1 MVCAKK
7 CPAVTAGLLGL
18 LALPQTAQA
27 ATMFGMS
34 EEMLTNTVAPFA
46 FGTLAGAAVAA
57 GIVHLIM
64 AHRLAS
70 VESDLLMQRIE
81 MSRYAELIDQATKV
95 GIAPVAIAAGEENVP
110 APEID
115 AVVDEEIVEAPA
127 DETASVDGSPSHDD
141 MVDLDEPVF
150 AGKHA
155 KSRHMAP
162 AASVKTID
170 PTPANKTVVE
180 ASPKRGKRFKKDAS
194 IAEIA
199 AQPDY
204 SPEYTGNVRS
214 PKHVRMDW
222 EHTGNIRI
230 ASFEDNLISDDVA
243 DDFSSVP
250 EPAAQMIEEA
260 PAKTVE
266 ASGMRVEAVA
276 EAPKQQAPSEAV
288 KPRANAQREE
298 PKAPERTTSS
308 DYADVATNSVER
320 MSFAQRMATRAM
332 GVARVLQERI
342 GTSLMEGVP
351 VIRRADGTTGDVGT
365 IWWDVITGEDQS
377 TRPGLTDLM
386 TDGFEAIS
394 VPTGIAVPAEP
405 ASVPVASAPVADK
418 ESRERSESIATRVAS
433 VQQDLYP
440 EVRDADDVKAEKDAW
455 EAALAALD
463 RNTSLQIS
471 AQQVTFEDD
480 LGGVDTL
487 DEPTGLEGDT
497 AFLPFKIVANHPEV
511 NNVES
516 YVDYL
521 IADELSQ
528 NSSSFMRRKSPR
540 VLRVIEGGSQ
550 EMRRLESPSQVLP
563 VIEGGSQVLP
573 KVKRVRGKHFKEPV
587 YDAAREA

>member
-18 LALPQTAQA
+18 LAMPQTAHA

-34 EEMLTNTVAPFA
+34 EEMLMNTVAPFA
-46 FGTLAGAAVAA
+46 FGALAGAAVAA

-64 AHRLAS
+64 AHRLAR
-70 VESDLLMQRIE
+70 VESDLDMQRIE
-81 MSRYAELIDQATKV
+81 MSRYVELINQATRA
-95 GIAPVAIAAGEENVP
+95 GMAPVMVEGAEE
-110 APEID
+110 
-115 AVVDEEIVEAPA
+115 EAPA
-127 DETASVDGSPSHDD
+127 QESEAAAQAIAPKDASAEQADAEKPALETVSVHDELNPARDALN
-141 MVDLDEPVF
+141 DLDEPPV

-155 KSRHMAP
+155 KSKHMAP
-162 AASVKTID
+162 EAPTQMKEAD
-170 PTPANKTVVE
+170 PTPVNKAIVDAE
-180 ASPKRGKRFKKDAS
+180 PKRGKRFKKDAS

-199 AQPDY
+199 AKPDY
-204 SPEYTGNVRS
+204 SPEYTGNVRT

-230 ASFEDNLISDDVA
+230 ASFEDALVSDDVA

-250 EPAAQMIEEA
+250 E
-260 PAKTVE
+260 
-266 ASGMRVEAVA
+266 AVA
-276 EAPKQQAPSEAV
+276 EQPEQASVVVETH
-288 KPRANAQREE
+288 KPESQPQAKARKEE
-298 PKAPERTTSS
+298 PKAPERTTSN
-308 DYADVATNSVER
+308 DYGDVATNYVER
-320 MSFAQRMATRAM
+320 MSFAQRMATRAL

-342 GTSLMEGVP
+342 GSSLMDGVP

-386 TDGFEAIS
+386 TEGYQAIG
-394 VPTGIAVPAEP
+394 VPTGIAAPTE
-405 ASVPVASAPVADK
+405 PVAAAPAPAPTADK
-418 ESRERSESIATRVAS
+418 ESRERSESIATRVAN
-433 VQQDLYP
+433 VDQGLYP

-455 EAALAALD
+455 ESALEALD
-463 RNTSLQIS
+463 RNTSLQIQ
-471 AQQVTFEDD
+471 AQAVAFEDD

-487 DEPTGLEGDT
+487 DEPVGLESDT

-511 NNVES
+511 DNVDS

-528 NSSSFMRRKSPR
+528 NSSSFMRGKSPR
-540 VLRVIEGGSQ
+540 FLRVIEGGSQ

-563 VIEGGSQVLP
+563 VLEGGSQVLP
-573 KVKRVRGKHFKEPV
+573 KVKSVRGKHFKEAV
-587 YDAAREA
+587 FDAAREA